1 MTRRLLAP
9 AALVFASL
17 EVTIFLLFVSG
28 VIWVFTDNALEK
40 WCDRCAFG
48 AKRKLL
54 SDAYTNA
61 ITQKKQ
67 FDEALVEVI

>member
-1 MTRRLLAP
+1 MVRP
-9 AALVFASL
+9 
-17 EVTIFLLFVSG
+17 
-28 VIWVFTDNALEK
+28 
-40 WCDRCAFG
+40 AFG